1 MAFCSSF
8 NPAQCK
14 ATQPRAAGGNSTD
27 ALRLQMSKVSLTLA
41 AHTFMDSPSAATRP
55 NTSPNTSPITSC
67 CSFSG
72 NRSLRVSHSIRS
84 PSAVASSVNERC
96 STASH
101 ALPSRSVNSHGPLYS
116 FLKSLNVIILARAQ
130 VLHFFS
136 CLPGSS
142 SSPPNLFRPWS
153 EDDAMSP

>member
-41 AHTFMDSPSAATRP
+41 VHTFMDSPSAATRP

-67 CSFSG
+67 CSFSVWEPIAEG
-72 NRSLRVSHSIRS
+72 LPQHSLAVCGGELCQRKMLHSI
-84 PSAVASSVNERC
+84 PCFAVEEC
-96 STASH
+96 
-101 ALPSRSVNSHGPLYS
+101 
-116 FLKSLNVIILARAQ
+116 Q
-130 VLHFFS
+130 Q
-136 CLPGSS
+136 
-142 SSPPNLFRPWS
+142 PWS
-153 EDDAMSP
+153 PGLFLEILKCHHFGQSPGPPFLQLFTRILFFATEPLQTLV